1 MISFPG
7 TLRVHKKIPKE
18 AFYKRLPLTAAAK
31 KHFVSDIDE
40 IYMEWVLSKDG
51 LHLDKKGTIG
61 EIDVLLITLKAKNYS
76 FAVPEAIARG
86 IPHKLLFIMKYDD
99 EVQLAIHYGHLY
111 AGPWQKEEEID
122 LKAEGLSIDEI
133 WQNFMK
139 RIVLTDVPE
148 NRQEDPVKEQ
158 VALQNKISELKKTI
172 NKLETAVWKEEQPK
186 KKFEIY
192 TKLEAKKK
200 ELEALIHG

>member
-7 TLRVHKKIPKE
+7 TLRVHKKLPKE
-18 AFYKRLPLTAAAK
+18 AFYKRLTLTAAAK
-31 KHFVSDIDE
+31 KRFVSDIDE

-51 LHLDKKGTIG
+51 LHLDQKGTIG
-61 EIDVLLITLKAKNYS
+61 EIDILLITLKTKAYAPS
-76 FAVPEAIARG
+76 VPEALARG
-86 IPHKLLFIMKYDD
+86 IPHKLLFIMKYED
-99 EVQLAIHYGHLY
+99 EVQPAIHYGHLY

-139 RIVLTDVPE
+139 RIILTDLPE
-148 NRQEDPVKEQ
+148 EHQEDSLKDK
-158 VALQNKISELKKTI
+158 VALQNKITELKKAI
-172 NKLETAVWKEEQPK
+172 DKLEKAVWKEEQPK

-200 ELEALIHG
+200 ELEELIHG